1 MKNKQNVR
9 FLTQLAL
16 LIAIE
21 LVLWQTPLGY
31 LRIGALSVSFLTVP
45 VAIGGMIMGPAAGAI
60 LGGVFGV
67 TSMIDTFMVPGM
79 KLILFQ
85 LNPFGWVMFVLVAR
99 ILCGLLCGVVFRALN
114 KALKGST
121 AAYGVGAVSCPFFN
135 TFFFM
140 GFMMLFYFGSEY
152 MQNMCATFQVGNP
165 ITLILAMVGVQGV
178 VEMVV
183 CGIVATIVSKAV
195 NHYLKK

>member
-1 MKNKQNVR
+1 MKLLDDVKVINDNYASQGIKAGAIGTIIEADIRWDEFFVCFQDQRVYDEEFMKNKQNVR

-16 LIAIE
+16 LVAIE

-31 LRIGALSVSFLTVP
+31 LRLGALSVSFLTVP
-45 VAIGGMIMGPAAGAI
+45 VAIGAMIMGPAAGAI

-67 TSMIDTFMVPGM
+67 TSMVDTFMAPGM

-85 LNPFGWVMFVLVAR
+85 LNPFGWLMFVLVAR

-135 TFFFM
+135 TFFF
-140 GFMMLFYFGSEY
+140 F
-152 MQNMCATFQVGNP
+152 
-165 ITLILAMVGVQGV
+165 
-178 VEMVV
+178 
-183 CGIVATIVSKAV
+183 
-195 NHYLKK
+195 

>member
-1 MKNKQNVR
+1 MKSKKNIR
-9 FLTQLAL
+9 YLTQLAL
-16 LIAIE
+16 LVAIE

-31 LRIGALSVSFLTVP
+31 LRIGALSVSFMTVP
-45 VAIGGMIMGPAAGAI
+45 VAIGAMIMGPAAGAL

-99 ILCGLLCGVVFRALN
+99 ILCGLLCGLVFRALK
-114 KALKGST
+114 KALNGNTVACAVS
-121 AAYGVGAVSCPFFN
+121 AVSCPFFN
-135 TFFFM
+135 TLFFM
-140 GFMMLFYFGSEY
+140 GFMMLFYYGSDY
-152 MQNMCATFQVGNP
+152 IQNMCTTLQVGNP

-178 VEMVV
+178 VEMLV
-183 CGIVATIVSKAV
+183 CGVVGTIVVKALS
-195 NHYLKK
+195 HYLKQ